1 MRTHR
6 LLNNPAM
13 PFMNFLIG
21 QEEREIARKL
31 EGIDIEQEYQK
42 IQGKKSYLSRSMR
55 ELVVREYER
64 RQRKDQE

>member
-13 PFMNFLIG
+13 PFMNLLIE

-31 EGIDIEQEYQK
+31 EGIDIEQEHQK

-55 ELVVREYER
+55 ELVVWEYER